1 MTDNSGTNNSG
12 TNNTGTDKSGRGSGS
27 NSGAAPYD
35 FGGPWKPSD
44 IEVARRGARR
54 KRNQRN
60 SLIAALS
67 SAIVLGSLAI
77 IVISSPG
84 WATLRDTFF
93 DWAYGVEILP
103 KVILGFGTNVA
114 LTLIAGT
121 LVAINGLA
129 IALLRTSRSAA
140 LTPFR
145 FLATV
150 YVDVFRGIPML
161 LVILLVGFGIPAL
174 QIKGLTNNV
183 LILGTLAV
191 IITYSAYVA
200 EVIRSGILTVHPSQ
214 RAAARS
220 LGLSHF
226 QTLRHVVLPQA
237 LKRVTPPLLN
247 DLVALIK
254 DTGLVSILGVTD
266 AIRAAQIQT
275 SKTFNYTPYVMAAL
289 IFLAITIPL
298 TRFTDRQ
305 LRSAME
311 RESAQ
316 VQV

>member
-1 MTDNSGTNNSG
+1 MK
-12 TNNTGTDKSGRGSGS
+12 DKSGRGSEP
-27 NSGAAPYD
+27 GATPYD
-35 FGGPWKPSD
+35 FGGPWQPSD
-44 IEVARRGARR
+44 LELLRKAARKEKN
-54 KRNQRN
+54 KRNA
-60 SLIAALS
+60 LIATIS
-67 SAIVLGSLAI
+67 SFLVLGSLVLL
-77 IVISSPG
+77 IVSSPG
-84 WATLRDTFF
+84 WESLRDTFF
-93 DWAYGVEILP
+93 KWAYGVEVLP
-103 KVILGFGTNVA
+103 KILMGFGTNA
-114 LTLIAGT
+114 MLTVIAGT
-121 LVAINGLA
+121 SVAFIGLA
-129 IALLRTSRSAA
+129 IALLRTSRSPA

-183 LILGTLAV
+183 LILGTIAV
-191 IITYSAYVA
+191 VITYSAYVA

-220 LGLSHF
+220 LGLSNF

-266 AIRAAQIQT
+266 AVRAAQIQT
-275 SKTFNYTPYVMAAL
+275 SKSFNYTPYVMAA
-289 IFLAITIPL
+289 IVFLLITIPL
-298 TRFTDRQ
+298 TRFTDRM
-305 LRSAME
+305 LRNSLE
-311 RESAQ
+311 KQNAQ
-316 VQV
+316 GQA

>member
-1 MTDNSGTNNSG
+1 MKKN
-12 TNNTGTDKSGRGSGS
+12 SGRGSFDGATPS
-27 NSGAAPYD
+27 EFNSGYD
-35 FGGPWKPSD
+35 FGGQWSPS
-44 IEVARRGARR
+44 ELELARRQAR
-54 KRNQRN
+54 KKKNQR
-60 SLIAALS
+60 SALIATLS
-67 SAIVLGSLAI
+67 SFLVLGTLV
-77 IVISSPG
+77 IVIVTSPG
-84 WATLRDTFF
+84 WETLRNTFF
-93 DWAYGVEILP
+93 KWAYGVEVLP
-103 KVILGFGTNVA
+103 KIIL
-114 LTLIAGT
+114 
-121 LVAINGLA
+121 GLA
-129 IALLRTSRSAA
+129 IALLRTSRSPA

-145 FLATV
+145 FLATA
-150 YVDVFRGIPML
+150 YVDIFRGIPML

-183 LILGTLAV
+183 LVLGTLAV

-266 AIRAAQIQT
+266 AVRAAQIQT
-275 SKTFNYTPYVMAAL
+275 AKTFNYTPYVMAA
-289 IFLAITIPL
+289 IVFLLVTIPL
-298 TRFTDRQ
+298 TRWTDRM
-305 LRSAME
+305 LRNSLE
-311 RESAQ
+311 KQNAQ
-316 VQV
+316 GQA